1 MNRVRIQYKKKDT
14 RLQNIEHEQK
24 KLKFPDMT
32 STYL

>member
-1 MNRVRIQYKKKDT
+1 MNRVRIQYKKDT